1 VAVTKNLVYLNV
13 KTKLTF
19 SLHVSGLFGINNYR
33 NRENRNQSGV
43 SPARE
48 VRARQTS
55 HRSIHMANSTTARV
69 ANYTPE
75 MTALVVSEYN
85 AGVSVEDIAAKV
97 VKSVRSIRSKLVRE
111 GVYVAK
117 PKVVSR
123 KVEGPTKKELL
134 VELSTTGYDV
144 SGLEGATKDAIAR
157 LMVALASQ

>member
-1 VAVTKNLVYLNV
+1 MAT
-13 KTKLTF
+13 
-19 SLHVSGLFGINNYR
+19 
-33 NRENRNQSGV
+33 QSKV
-43 SPARE
+43 
-48 VRARQTS
+48 
-55 HRSIHMANSTTARV
+55 
-69 ANYTPE
+69 NYTPE
-75 MTALVVSEYN
+75 MTQLIVEDYN
-85 AGVSVEDIAAKV
+85 SGVSVEDIAAKV
-97 VKSVRSIRSKLVRE
+97 VKSVRSVRSKLVRE

>member
-1 VAVTKNLVYLNV
+1 MAT
-13 KTKLTF
+13 
-19 SLHVSGLFGINNYR
+19 
-33 NRENRNQSGV
+33 QSKV
-43 SPARE
+43 
-48 VRARQTS
+48 
-55 HRSIHMANSTTARV
+55 
-69 ANYTPE
+69 NYTPE
-75 MTALVVSEYN
+75 MTTLIVEDYN

-97 VKSVRSIRSKLVRE
+97 VRSVRSVRSKLVRE

-157 LMVALASQ
+157 LMVALAS

>member
-1 VAVTKNLVYLNV
+1 
-13 KTKLTF
+13 
-19 SLHVSGLFGINNYR
+19 
-33 NRENRNQSGV
+33 
-43 SPARE
+43 
-48 VRARQTS
+48 
-55 HRSIHMANSTTARV
+55 MAKSTTARV

-75 MTALVVSEYN
+75 MTQLIVEDYTN
-85 AGVSVEDIAAKV
+85 GVSVEDIAAKV
-97 VKSVRSIRSKLVRE
+97 VKSVRSVRSKLVRE

-157 LMVALASQ
+157 LMDRTRVIVERTALPRREWATVRSLFACVNTTGG

>member
-1 VAVTKNLVYLNV
+1 
-13 KTKLTF
+13 
-19 SLHVSGLFGINNYR
+19 
-33 NRENRNQSGV
+33 
-43 SPARE
+43 
-48 VRARQTS
+48 
-55 HRSIHMANSTTARV
+55 MANSTTARV

-75 MTALVVSEYN
+75 MTALVVSEYQS
-85 AGVSVEDIAAKV
+85 GVSVEDIAAQV
-97 VKSVRSIRSKLVRE
+97 VKSVRSVRSKLVRE

-157 LMVALASQ
+157 LMVALAYKFRTNRPDALYNLSGNILDGYTRLIF